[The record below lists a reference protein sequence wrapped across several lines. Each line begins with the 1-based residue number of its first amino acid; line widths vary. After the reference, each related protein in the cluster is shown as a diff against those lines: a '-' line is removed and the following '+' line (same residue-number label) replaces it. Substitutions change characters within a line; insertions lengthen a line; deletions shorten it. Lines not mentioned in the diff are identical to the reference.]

1 MKFYKRL
8 RRRKIK
14 RYRKINMCE
23 YAILFDNSNS
33 LIDFICNLKSSNI
46 ISSSLYLDYGYYQLL
61 IVADTAQNL
70 SKSKN
75 IIFKDKLHIDE
86 IKFKSRLICKDNAV
100 LKFQKAFKDS

>member
-1 MKFYKRL
+1 MKFKRH
-8 RRRKIK
+8 RKIK

-46 ISSSLYLDYGYYQLL
+46 ISSSLYTAHDYYQLL
-61 IVADTAQNL
+61 IITYTAQNL
-70 SKSKN
+70 SKRKN
-75 IIFKDKLHIDE
+75 IVFKDKLHIDE

-100 LKFQKAFKDS
+100 LRFQKAFKGS